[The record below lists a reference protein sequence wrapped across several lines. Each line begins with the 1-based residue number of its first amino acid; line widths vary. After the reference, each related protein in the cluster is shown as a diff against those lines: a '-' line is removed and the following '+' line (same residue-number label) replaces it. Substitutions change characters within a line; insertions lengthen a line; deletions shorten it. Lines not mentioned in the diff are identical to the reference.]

1 MGGHC
6 AALLLLLVLPT
17 SSVRSAKQDD
27 DHDAANDDAAA
38 RLQCAET
45 SALPK
50 QPCDVT
56 PQKFAEQ
63 LVFSEDGTTKTIDG
77 EECRSRTLELSKG
90 PNKGVTLVRYYPWC
104 EVEPSDRAM
113 KQAFLKK
120 NMNPNKRAAA
130 QEKHRNLMYA
140 YTSNRLFPP
149 SILTLRIHLIDH
161 DHPSCHP
168 LSSPTHHPCHPPSSS
183 ITNPHHV
190 EYSPHPMPLPG
201 GIHRSK
207 RNIRPV
213 FTSPITPPIHRHHP
227 SHILGS

>member
-6 AALLLLLVLPT
+6 AALLLLLLLLVLPT

-90 PNKGVTLVRYYPWC
+90 PNKGITLVRYYPWC
-104 EVEPSDRAM
+104 EVDPSDRAM

-168 LSSPTHHPCHPPSSS
+168 LSSPTHHPCHPPSSP
-183 ITNPHHV
+183 ITHPHHV
-190 EYSPHPMPLPG
+190 EYSPHPTPLPG
-201 GIHRSK
+201 RNCAPLRPRRRS
-207 RNIRPV
+207 RRIA
-213 FTSPITPPIHRHHP
+213 TPCESECTALPK
-227 SHILGS
+227 

>member
-1 MGGHC
+1 MGRC
-6 AALLLLLVLPT
+6 AALLLLLLLLLVLPP

-113 KQAFLKK
+113 KQAF
-120 NMNPNKRAAA
+120 
-130 QEKHRNLMYA
+130 
-140 YTSNRLFPP
+140 
-149 SILTLRIHLIDH
+149 
-161 DHPSCHP
+161 
-168 LSSPTHHPCHPPSSS
+168 
-183 ITNPHHV
+183 
-190 EYSPHPMPLPG
+190 
-201 GIHRSK
+201 
-207 RNIRPV
+207 
-213 FTSPITPPIHRHHP
+213 
-227 SHILGS
+227 